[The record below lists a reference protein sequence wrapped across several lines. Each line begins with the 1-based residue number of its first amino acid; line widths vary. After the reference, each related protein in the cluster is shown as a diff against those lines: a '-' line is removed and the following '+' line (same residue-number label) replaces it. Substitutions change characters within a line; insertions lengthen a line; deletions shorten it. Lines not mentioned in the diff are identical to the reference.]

1 MITSSKQVIQQQ
13 CCEPLT
19 EFNRFIANFDST
31 LGVTG
36 TQEPYLTEAD
46 HALFLNLLETHN
58 LHHLL
63 LITAVFNCSSNKQI
77 LQTRFFR
84 FLKLRTQA

>member
-1 MITSSKQVIQQQ
+1 MATSSKQVKQQQ

-36 TQEPYLTEAD
+36 TQEP
-46 HALFLNLLETHN
+46 
-58 LHHLL
+58 
-63 LITAVFNCSSNKQI
+63 
-77 LQTRFFR
+77 
-84 FLKLRTQA
+84 